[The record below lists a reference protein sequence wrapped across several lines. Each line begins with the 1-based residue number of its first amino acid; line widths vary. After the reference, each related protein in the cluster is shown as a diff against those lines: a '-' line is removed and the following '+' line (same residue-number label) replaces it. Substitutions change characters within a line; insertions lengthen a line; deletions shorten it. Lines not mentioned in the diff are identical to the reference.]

1 MVTRRSLFG
10 LGVAAITGTVLAA
23 ASANRAEA
31 QVVFGADRGSVGGD
45 ERDDLHLVD
54 HRFHRRFRRHGFRRF
69 GHPNFGRRRLE
80 LRRRGL
86 RSGLRPRI
94 GRQYG
99 RPFGRRHFRHH

>member
-31 QVVFGADRGSVGGD
+31 QVAFGADSGQAGGD
-45 ERDDLHLVD
+45 DRDDLHLAN
-54 HRFHRRFRRHGFRRF
+54 HRFHRRFRGHGFRRF
-69 GHPNFGRRRLE
+69 GHRDFGRRRFG

-86 RSGLRPRI
+86 RGGFRPRV
-94 GRQYG
+94 GR
-99 RPFGRRHFRHH
+99 RFGRRRFGHH